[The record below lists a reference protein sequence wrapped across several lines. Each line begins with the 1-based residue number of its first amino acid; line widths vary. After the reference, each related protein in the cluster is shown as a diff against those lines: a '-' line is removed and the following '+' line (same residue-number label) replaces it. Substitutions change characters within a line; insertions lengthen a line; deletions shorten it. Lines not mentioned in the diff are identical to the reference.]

1 MQIYNKNSLL
11 ENEFNTNPYLRII
24 PYR

>member
-1 MQIYNKNSLL
+1 MQIYNKKILP
-11 ENEFNTNPYLRII
+11 ENEFNGNPYLRII

>member
-1 MQIYNKNSLL
+1 VQIYNKKCLV
-11 ENEFNTNPYLRII
+11 ENEFEAKPYLRII